1 MQPFNVYVTV
11 YGVVLVGL
19 TVMPGVVC
27 PLLHANVPPPT
38 EGVAVRVA
46 DCPLQI
52 ITSFTLT
59 VGLGLTVT
67 VPVAGLLM
75 QPFNV

>member
-1 MQPFNVYVTV
+1 ML
-11 YGVVLVGL
+11 GVIA
-19 TVMPGVVC
+19 
-27 PLLHANVPPPT
+27 PLLHANVPPPI

-46 DCPLQI
+46 DWPLQI
-52 ITSFTLT
+52 VISFTLT

-67 VPVAGLLM
+67 VPVAGALA